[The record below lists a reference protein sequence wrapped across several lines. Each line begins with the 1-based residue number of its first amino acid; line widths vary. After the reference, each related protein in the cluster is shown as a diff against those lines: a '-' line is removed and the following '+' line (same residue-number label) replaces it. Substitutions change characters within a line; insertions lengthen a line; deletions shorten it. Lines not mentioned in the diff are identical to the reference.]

1 MPKHSKELNMK
12 LGIMQPYFMPYIGY
26 WQRIKAVD
34 QYVIYDDVNYIKNG
48 WMNHNRII
56 VNKQEQLFTIP
67 LVGASPNKLIN
78 EVGLDPTDKKRTN
91 MIKTLEMAYRK
102 APHYEEGMSVLRPIL
117 ESQETNFAKFLEFQI
132 KTICHYL
139 EIKTKLIVSSNIDKD
154 NSLKAQDKVIQIC
167 KILGATEYYNALSG
181 EELYSKEDFSREG
194 IKLVF
199 IKDKS
204 SISYKQLS
212 SEYIPSLSIIDVL
225 MNCSKEEINCWCP
238 TY

>member
-1 MPKHSKELNMK
+1 MK

-78 EVGLDPTDKKRTN
+78 EVGLDPTDKKRIN
-91 MIKTLEMAYRK
+91 MIKTLEMAYKK
-102 APHYEEGMSVLRPIL
+102 APHFDEGMSVLRPIL
-117 ESQETNFAKFLEFQI
+117 MSQETNFAKFLTFQI
-132 KTICHYL
+132 RTICDYL
-139 EIKTKLIVSSNIDKD
+139 DIKTKIIVSSDLNKD
-154 NSLKAQDKVIQIC
+154 NSLKAQDKVIEIC
-167 KILGATEYYNALSG
+167 KILGADEYFNALSG
-181 EELYSKEDFSREG
+181 EELYSRDDFEKEG

-199 IKDKS
+199 IRDKAT
-204 SISYKQLS
+204 ISYKQLTPN
-212 SEYIPSLSIIDVL
+212 YIPSLSIIDVL
-225 MNCSKEEINCWCP
+225 MNCSKEEIKVMLDD
-238 TY
+238 YELS